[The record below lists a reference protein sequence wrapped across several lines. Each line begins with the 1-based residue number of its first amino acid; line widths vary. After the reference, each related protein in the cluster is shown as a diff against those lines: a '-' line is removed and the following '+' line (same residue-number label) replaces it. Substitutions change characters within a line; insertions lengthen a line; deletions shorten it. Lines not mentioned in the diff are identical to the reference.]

1 MATQIYRV
9 LEGVWVG
16 LHTCTLGT
24 FLLYPMTLSMPIC
37 DKKLHSTRAV
47 ESHKLF
53 IVVTLLQW
61 KVSDF
66 LQPVSGVIFCCK
78 SAYLEPR
85 GITKTSSTYK
95 YVTPPNHPCP
105 AKHLFCSVYM
115 KNTRLSRFLVL
126 WVQAFVFF
134 STTNDALK
142 IVQTNYPGNF
152 SPFLTKLF

>member
-1 MATQIYRV
+1 MTTQIDRV
-9 LEGVWVG
+9 LDGVWVG

-85 GITKTSSTYK
+85 GITKTFPKYK
-95 YVTPPNHPCP
+95 YVTPPIPLQELCISGQPLQYFTNRVVRYLGPC
-105 AKHLFCSVYM
+105 VYC
-115 KNTRLSRFLVL
+115 K
-126 WVQAFVFF
+126 FF
-134 STTNDALK
+134 YNRH
-142 IVQTNYPGNF
+142 QT
-152 SPFLTKLF
+152 